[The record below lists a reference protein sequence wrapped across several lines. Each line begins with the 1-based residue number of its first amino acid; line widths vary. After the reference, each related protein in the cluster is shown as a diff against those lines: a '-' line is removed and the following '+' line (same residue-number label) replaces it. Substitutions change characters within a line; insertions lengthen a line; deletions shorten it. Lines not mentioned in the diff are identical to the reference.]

1 MKELSSMVY
10 AFDEFMIQS
19 DSISVHDAD
28 EKWKRRSI
36 PRCAG
41 KTTHEFNQLLGI
53 IFVWNA
59 APLGLFSLDGKTFHF
74 HFSDSFMRND
84 SIKKLEKLKLSR
96 LPTRKSALVTELCFS
111 AGRIK

>member
-1 MKELSSMVY
+1 MNELNSVVY

-19 DSISVHDAD
+19 DSVSVHDAD
-28 EKWKRRSI
+28 EKWIRRSV

-59 APLGLFSLDGKTFHF
+59 APLGLFSRRRKTFRFHF

-84 SIKKLEKLKLSR
+84 LIKKLEN
-96 LPTRKSALVTELCFS
+96 
-111 AGRIK
+111 

>member
-1 MKELSSMVY
+1 MKELNSMVY
-10 AFDEFMIQS
+10 AFDEFMILS
-19 DSISVHDAD
+19 DSVSVHDAD

-59 APLGLFSLDGKTFHF
+59 APLGCFLS
-74 HFSDSFMRND
+74 N
-84 SIKKLEKLKLSR
+84 EKLFIFIFPTLSC
-96 LPTRKSALVTELCFS
+96 VM
-111 AGRIK
+111 IQ